1 MVKRPLW
8 DAMPLA
14 LELGCLVCNLLH
26 PGFFFIF
33 FPPLQLPQLWKSSE
47 VMESWGCASSQSW
60 PDGSQNL
67 SWVLTLFLAF
77 HAKMEGLC
85 RRKTLALNNLF
96 CLVNGA
102 TTPSGTLHSSLAL
115 CSLPDQQSPGEGCDS
130 LSVASPGLAFSFLL
144 LGELLGLLLLRDFP
158 AGEKYLQGCS
168 S

>member
-1 MVKRPLW
+1 MSLSSSSGPHRGLHGEEAPLGHG
-8 DAMPLA
+8 A

-77 HAKMEGLC
+77 RAKMEEKSSLVLE
-85 RRKTLALNNLF
+85 RPPQEKDTVALNKLF

-102 TTPSGTLHSSLAL
+102 TTPSGTLFFGL
-115 CSLPDQQSPGEGCDS
+115 CCLPDQQSPGGGCGS
-130 LSVASPGLAFSFLL
+130 PSVAP
-144 LGELLGLLLLRDFP
+144 
-158 AGEKYLQGCS
+158 QV
-168 S
+168 

>member
-8 DAMPLA
+8 DMVPWSSDAWFA
-14 LELGCLVCNLLH
+14 TCFTRVFS
-26 PGFFFIF
+26 FFF

-77 HAKMEGLC
+77 CAKMEEKLSLVQE
-85 RRKTLALNNLF
+85 RPLQEKDTVALNKLF

-102 TTPSGTLHSSLAL
+102 TTPSGTLFFGPLSPPRSAEPRGRVW
-115 CSLPDQQSPGEGCDS
+115 LPP
-130 LSVASPGLAFSFLL
+130 VAP
-144 LGELLGLLLLRDFP
+144 
-158 AGEKYLQGCS
+158 QV
-168 S
+168 